1 MYPETLDHSI
11 KEHARTHSETID
23 DIQSIENSSVKVV
36 NGSERSSDSETQ
48 IDVITRCESGEN
60 SYSVTHING
69 TKSLSSSDRRSSSS
83 SLSESSSDDFYRI
96 DALKFNTSDASELAS
111 KSEKGYISS
120 SESSEKSETSFVSR
134 SESSAKS
141 EKSYVYSSESPAK
154 SEVDD
159 SPAKSEVDDS
169 PTVPTS
175 TYEVYNLAY
184 SQKGMSPTISPPIQV
199 MDRSGRFDST
209 RIPSSVFEENNSSNS
224 PLEWSIASNESL
236 FSIHIGHHSFNRDHT
251 FKVDEL
257 HMSEELTK
265 PAELNM
271 FNRLPS
277 VTIEEIDTDSQT
289 ADIEKLEKSEE
300 SFKFKP
306 KPNEDQNDIK
316 TLHQTASSI
325 STKSS
330 VRSPSSD
337 SGTMGHSFVPLKK
350 RSRGLCFGCNCCWA
364 FCHHNWPTCCHC
376 KWPTCCCTWPS
387 CKCSCGWL
395 LCGFCN
401 SGRVSPILTE
411 TTERNSFMKTNTPS
425 PRKHSYKEELET
437 TSNSTSSF
445 WYCFKSEQACDVC
458 SNSSSNCRSWFYCFS
473 CPSCTCKLSCT
484 KCKGWY

>member
-1 MYPETLDHSI
+1 MEATSVQMYPETLDHSI

-23 DIQSIENSSVKVV
+23 DIRSIENSSIEVV

-69 TKSLSSSDRRSSSS
+69 TKSLSSSDRRLSSSS
-83 SLSESSSDDFYRI
+83 SSESSSDDFYRM

-154 SEVDD
+154 SEVDN
-159 SPAKSEVDDS
+159 S

-184 SQKGMSPTISPPIQV
+184 SQKGMSPTISPSIQV

-236 FSIHIGHHSFNRDHT
+236 FSIHIGHHSFNREHT

-306 KPNEDQNDIK
+306 KANEDQNDIK

-330 VRSPSSD
+330 VTSPSSD
-337 SGTMGHSFVPLKK
+337 SGTMGHSFVPL
-350 RSRGLCFGCNCCWA
+350 
-364 FCHHNWPTCCHC
+364 
-376 KWPTCCCTWPS
+376 
-387 CKCSCGWL
+387 
-395 LCGFCN
+395 
-401 SGRVSPILTE
+401 
-411 TTERNSFMKTNTPS
+411 
-425 PRKHSYKEELET
+425 
-437 TSNSTSSF
+437 
-445 WYCFKSEQACDVC
+445 
-458 SNSSSNCRSWFYCFS
+458 
-473 CPSCTCKLSCT
+473 
-484 KCKGWY
+484 